1 MKTNKAGPTP
11 SAYSAHVFV
20 GKHVFLEFCEV
31 TLAIRVF
38 KSRFLFTN
46 VMYLDKG
53 YNFGR
58 VTFCRPGHN
67 NEDSI
72 LGPLLFL
79 MYINDFGNMTETGR
93 QILFADDAT
102 HFDSDYNFMEVLR
115 RVNLELITLTNWFL
129 ANRLSINVI
138 KSEGMVFTR
147 RNLYFPLSPLV

>member
-1 MKTNKAGPTP
+1 MIFCLSNAKLNKAGPTP

-67 NEDSI
+67 NEDSNLWGG
-72 LGPLLFL
+72 LGPPF
-79 MYINDFGNMTETGR
+79 
-93 QILFADDAT
+93 
-102 HFDSDYNFMEVLR
+102 
-115 RVNLELITLTNWFL
+115 
-129 ANRLSINVI
+129 
-138 KSEGMVFTR
+138 
-147 RNLYFPLSPLV
+147 